1 MAARGEAISANQS
14 VNGLLNRLVQP
25 PEAREWDFHSFPQP
39 HPVVRAGT
47 FAAALV
53 LVCAALFVPQARGFA
68 GSALDIAIA
77 ALSVTMASPI
87 AWDHHY
93 GVLLPALVLAAGA
106 HCGCPRPGGGGSWPR
121 RRFVLAAR
129 SGSRSCSSRIL
140 RPTWCNPT
148 CDCRSGCAVRDVPP
162 RSGDCADGA
171 SCGRMSVMASE
182 VLRLV
187 HGINLEPVHEEFT
200 LDCRLLFMG
209 DRYRQLLRAYPEV
222 IHRLSR
228 PKPLA
233 EVAAFLRESAEIAQ
247 YYAIS
252 ADAQKVAVTLRDE
265 IFREP
270 QPLAS
275 LDCR

>member
-1 MAARGEAISANQS
+1 
-14 VNGLLNRLVQP
+14 
-25 PEAREWDFHSFPQP
+25 
-39 HPVVRAGT
+39 
-47 FAAALV
+47 
-53 LVCAALFVPQARGFA
+53 
-68 GSALDIAIA
+68 
-77 ALSVTMASPI
+77 
-87 AWDHHY
+87 
-93 GVLLPALVLAAGA
+93 
-106 HCGCPRPGGGGSWPR
+106 
-121 RRFVLAAR
+121 
-129 SGSRSCSSRIL
+129 
-140 RPTWCNPT
+140 
-148 CDCRSGCAVRDVPP
+148 
-162 RSGDCADGA
+162 
-171 SCGRMSVMASE
+171 MASE

>member
-1 MAARGEAISANQS
+1 
-14 VNGLLNRLVQP
+14 
-25 PEAREWDFHSFPQP
+25 
-39 HPVVRAGT
+39 
-47 FAAALV
+47 
-53 LVCAALFVPQARGFA
+53 
-68 GSALDIAIA
+68 
-77 ALSVTMASPI
+77 
-87 AWDHHY
+87 
-93 GVLLPALVLAAGA
+93 
-106 HCGCPRPGGGGSWPR
+106 
-121 RRFVLAAR
+121 
-129 SGSRSCSSRIL
+129 
-140 RPTWCNPT
+140 
-148 CDCRSGCAVRDVPP
+148 
-162 RSGDCADGA
+162 
-171 SCGRMSVMASE
+171 MASE

-233 EVAAFLRESAEIAQ
+233 EVAAFLRASAEIAQ

-275 LDCR
+275 LDCRLKIGRRGHFTELPLPLSRSDA